1 MKVLIPVL
9 SLTAFAAAGDL
20 ELGGT
25 GQSVV
30 TTIDGDST
38 LNTRLVLGVYN
49 EETDWGVFGL
59 SVETLNNL
67 EDFDLLEA
75 YAGFNLDDNLSVT
88 VGNFQRHFS
97 AEAEASRHGF
107 AALSLTQSTAQERA
121 IGDDL
126 FVSGFSL
133 GGELGDMRFDVDFTG
148 DDVIDDANLSG
159 RLSYGGLGFGFIGED
174 MDLWTVDFG
183 WGGEY
188 LSYTQLNDDDWIA
201 AGQVK
206 VINTKTFDVYGR
218 YELDSDD
225 VESYGVGVRCDF
237 SESAAANLEYDD
249 RDESVKFGLTVSF

>member
-148 DDVIDDANLSG
+148 DDVIEDANLSG
-159 RLSYGGLGFGFIGED
+159 R
-174 MDLWTVDFG
+174 